1 MDWMFLPL
9 RRYAEF
15 SGRSRR
21 LEYWMFSLMQFIV
34 YTLLLG
40 WAIFSGAFL
49 EGGIHAVIVLLIG
62 WWLGMLVPTL
72 AVTVRR
78 FHDQELTGWFV
89 LITLVPWI
97 GGIAILV
104 FMCLPGTS
112 GNNRYGA
119 DPKAEESLASN
130 SNSFETRRLS
140 KPLVQNLNISG
151 FDGRG
156 HVIRYAIDPE
166 SFGLHDFALKIGRS
180 PASDLVIDDSAV
192 SRDHA
197 QIVLLEDG
205 FYIRDLGSTNGTC
218 INGEKLTPFE
228 ASKICSGDS
237 LTFGKLEFLL

>member
-21 LEYWMFSLMQFIV
+21 LEYWMFTLMQAIV
-34 YTLLLG
+34 YALLLG

-49 EGGIHAVIVLLIG
+49 ESGVHAVIVLLIG
-62 WWLGMLVPTL
+62 WWLVMFVPTL
-72 AVTVRR
+72 AVIVRR
-78 FHDQELTGWFV
+78 FHDQELSGWFLLFY
-89 LITLVPWI
+89 LIPWI
-97 GGIAILV
+97 GGIVIFV

-112 GNNRYGA
+112 GSNRYGG

-130 SNSFETRRLS
+130 SNSFETRRPS
-140 KPLVQNLNISG
+140 KPLVQHLNISG

-156 HVIRYAIDPE
+156 HVIRYALDPE
-166 SFGLHDFALKIGRS
+166 NFALHDYALKIGRA
-180 PASDLVIDDSAV
+180 PASDLVIDDSTV

-197 QIVLLEDG
+197 KISLLEDG
-205 FYIRDLGSTNGTC
+205 FYIRDLGSTNGTY
-218 INGEKLTPFE
+218 INGVKLSPFE

>member
-21 LEYWMFSLMQFIV
+21 LEYWMFTLMQAIV
-34 YTLLLG
+34 YALLLG

-49 EGGIHAVIVLLIG
+49 ESGVHAVIVLLIG
-62 WWLGMLVPTL
+62 WWLVMLVPTL
-72 AVTVRR
+72 AVIVRR
-78 FHDQELTGWFV
+78 FHDQELSGWF
-89 LITLVPWI
+89 LLFYLLPWI
-97 GGIAILV
+97 GGIVIFV

-112 GNNRYGA
+112 GSNRYG
-119 DPKAEESLASN
+119 DNPKAEESVASG
-130 SNSFETRRLS
+130 SRSFETGRLS
-140 KPLVQNLNISG
+140 NPLVQNLNISG

-156 HVIRYAIDPE
+156 HVIRYALAPE
-166 SFGLHDFALKIGRS
+166 NFALQDFELKIGRS
-180 PASDLVIDDSAV
+180 PASNLVIDDATV
-192 SRDHA
+192 SRNHA
-197 QIVLLEDG
+197 EIMLLEDG

-218 INGEKLTPFE
+218 INGVKLTPFE